1 MAGVKDIKMK
11 PKLLSAFLI
20 AGLIPLT
27 IIAMLSLDK
36 AKDGMMKQAFNQLAA
51 VQKIKETQVGTFFG
65 ERVGDVQVLADNP
78 YTKMAVVELQ
88 KASADARARGLGG
101 PSLQQDAAYKGV
113 YDTYHPTFKYY
124 METYGYYDVF
134 LISPTD
140 GDVFYTVCQE
150 ADYGTILSREST
162 HLSKTWKRALSS
174 GQPTLSDMEPY
185 APSNGA
191 PAMFVATPVV
201 DNGKTIGVLGLQIS
215 NDAINGIMQQREGMG
230 ESGET
235 YLVGSDK
242 RMRSDSFLDPTGH
255 SVLASFKGT
264 VQSNGVDTDAAR
276 NGLSGRTGREV
287 IMDYNGNPVLSAYGP
302 LALPSGVAWATI
314 AEIDLAEVEAPIDAI
329 RSNII
334 WIAVV
339 IVGLVAT
346 FAFWLA
352 RNIANPIARL
362 TSLAQSIAKG
372 DLSQKVDV
380 EQGDEVGQLAGAFR
394 EMGTALNGKADAAT
408 RIAQGDL
415 SVEVEV
421 ASQEDTLGNAMVG
434 MTGSL
439 KSLNVEIGTLVDAAV
454 AGNLDTRGD
463 ISKFE
468 GDYAKLIGGVNE
480 TLDAVIS
487 PINEASGVLDK
498 MAVRDLTARVLGEY
512 QGDHARIKQALNTAA
527 QNLDEGMGQV
537 GVSSDQV
544 SSAASQIST
553 GSQSLAEGS
562 SEQASSLEEISSSL
576 EEMSSMT
583 KQNSENADQAKGLSQ
598 TARESADKGTSAM
611 ERMTSTI
618 DKIKKSSDETAKI
631 VSTIDEIA
639 FQTNLLAL
647 NAAVEAARAGE
658 AGKGFAVVAEE
669 VRNLAQ
675 RSAEAAKTTADMI
688 EESVKNSEE
697 GVKVTEEVGGI
708 LNEIADGSR
717 KVNDLVAEI
726 AAASTEQTQGIEQV
740 NTAVGQLDKVTQ
752 QNAANAEESA
762 SAAEELNGQAQEL
775 QGMVSAFSL
784 TGNVKQAPSPTVQA
798 PGGNGRTSAVRDVVM
813 A

>member
-1 MAGVKDIKMK
+1 MEEADMWSIRNAGSKARIRELENV
-11 PKLLSAFLI
+11 
-20 AGLIPLT
+20 
-27 IIAMLSLDK
+27 LDSVAAPMFVTDADLK
-36 AKDGMMKQAFNQLAA
+36 VTRINDAALAA
-51 VQKIKETQVGTFFG
+51 TGYSRDEVVG
-65 ERVGDVQVLADNP
+65 
-78 YTKMAVVELQ
+78 KMACSE
-88 KASADARARGLGG
+88 
-101 PSLQQDAAYKGV
+101 
-113 YDTYHPTFKYY
+113 
-124 METYGYYDVF
+124 
-134 LISPTD
+134 
-140 GDVFYTVCQE
+140 
-150 ADYGTILSREST
+150 
-162 HLSKTWKRALSS
+162 LSKTPLCDTENCTIKNCMRTRKPIFGETVMETRDGTKVPIQAACSAVFDELGRPMGGMEVILDQTEQKDTLREVQRLIEATQAGNLQERTEVGDTQGDYKAL
-174 GQPTLSDMEPY
+174 
-185 APSNGA
+185 
-191 PAMFVATPVV
+191 
-201 DNGKTIGVLGLQIS
+201 
-215 NDAINGIMQQREGMG
+215 REGINQMLDG
-230 ESGET
+230 I
-235 YLVGSDK
+235 VG
-242 RMRSDSFLDPTGH
+242 PITE
-255 SVLASFKGT
+255 
-264 VQSNGVDTDAAR
+264 AR
-276 NGLSGRTGREV
+276 K
-287 IMDYNGNPVLSAYGP
+287 VLSAAASQD
-302 LALPSGVAWATI
+302 LTDRVSGEYKGEFAELKESINSAVANLDQA
-314 AEIDLAEVEAPIDAI
+314 
-329 RSNII
+329 
-334 WIAVV
+334 
-339 IVGLVAT
+339 
-346 FAFWLA
+346 
-352 RNIANPIARL
+352 
-362 TSLAQSIAKG
+362 
-372 DLSQKVDV
+372 LSQ
-380 EQGDEVGQLAGAFR
+380 VG
-394 EMGTALNGKADAAT
+394 AA
-408 RIAQGDL
+408 
-415 SVEVEV
+415 
-421 ASQEDTLGNAMVG
+421 
-434 MTGSL
+434 
-439 KSLNVEIGTLVDAAV
+439 
-454 AGNLDTRGD
+454 
-463 ISKFE
+463 
-468 GDYAKLIGGVNE
+468 
-480 TLDAVIS
+480 
-487 PINEASGVLDK
+487 
-498 MAVRDLTARVLGEY
+498 
-512 QGDHARIKQALNTAA
+512 
-527 QNLDEGMGQV
+527 
-537 GVSSDQV
+537 SDQV
-544 SSAASQIST
+544 SSAAGQIST

-631 VSTIDEIA
+631 VGTIDEIA